1 MPNSDPY
8 KYIENCRK
16 MNAKIDEFT
25 VKQMIIFTLKA
36 MSKNNSYFFISFYLF
51 RVECSKLGWI
61 ENKIIEES
69 AKAVNLS

>member
-36 MSKNNSYFFISFYLF
+36 MSKNKFVLFYFFLF
-51 RVECSKLGWI
+51 VQGRVFQVRLDRK
-61 ENKIIEES
+61 
-69 AKAVNLS
+69 

>member
-36 MSKNNSYFFISFYLF
+36 MSKNKFVHFYFFLF
-51 RVECSKLGWI
+51 VQGRVFQVRLDRK
-61 ENKIIEES
+61 
-69 AKAVNLS
+69 